1 MSDDQS
7 STAGSSLV
15 TSSENIAA
23 DTKPLLILPDVPV
36 IKSETPSVSTEELSK
51 SLQEYGSTLAEIAVA
66 TSDAKFKEE
75 LTAIESW
82 YQVLSRSERT
92 TSIYTLLQHSDQ
104 DQKRFFIALIQ
115 QLLKAEVE
123 ATANASSEDN
133 QLKPKPFAR
142 GLRPPSLNLPLP
154 GSPSTP
160 RFTPATSRGESF
172 ATAPNTANENANT
185 MNANLNVPNVTPLTP
200 QALNA
205 VAASGLSTEAQ
216 MLAIQLVMSGLVQPT
231 SAHPASAVPKSAR
244 KHLNTWRAP
253 ASAKYPGSALRHSAL
268 RSAGLKSA
276 GLKSAVPDSA
286 MEGGVTPR
294 EEDFDPEV
302 LKDIPSWLRSLRLH
316 KYTSCFD
323 GLTWQ
328 EMVLLN
334 DETLEKR
341 GIATLGA
348 RRRLMRTFEVVKKK
362 MGMEGESESNVTP
375 KTSALPEEGGDAEHD
390 LGQNVVKLTTLSANS
405 PVFVPRELRGSQG
418 LTASVDD

>member
-1 MSDDQS
+1 MSGDQS

-23 DTKPLLILPDVPV
+23 DIKPLPDVPV

-123 ATANASSEDN
+123 STANVSSEDN

-154 GSPSTP
+154 GSPSTL

-172 ATAPNTANENANT
+172 ATEENGGANT
-185 MNANLNVPNVTPLTP
+185 MGNSLNVPNVTPLTP

-231 SAHPASAVPKSAR
+231 SAQPASAVPKSAR
-244 KHLNTWRAP
+244 KHLNNWRAP

-323 GLTWQ
+323 ELTWQ
-328 EMVLLN
+328 DMVLLD

-341 GIATLGA
+341 GITTLGA
-348 RRRLMRTFEVVKKK
+348 RRRLMRTFEIVKKK
-362 MGMEGESESNVTP
+362 MGMEGESESSVTP
-375 KTSALPEEGGDAEHD
+375 KTSALPREGGDAEHD
-390 LGQNVVKLTTLSANS
+390 LEQNVVKLTTLSANS
-405 PVFVPRELRGSQG
+405 PVFIPRELRGSQG
-418 LTASVDD
+418 AAVSVDN